1 MTNVARSKEAPESRL
16 QGRAS
21 RKPLTIYTLPRFG
34 RMAPSSRHRFYQ
46 FLSRFGSEQ
55 YRFEVNYLLDD
66 LYLSRLYSTG
76 GFSKGRLLLAYFR
89 RFGMLARAVAHG
101 GPIWVEKEFFPYLP
115 ALAERCLALLGVPYV
130 VDYDDPIFH
139 TYDLHRNPLVRLL
152 LSRKIDQVMRHA
164 HSVVAGS
171 GYLADRAWRAG
182 ATRVYVVPTLIPCS
196 RYTLA
201 PKFRTDTFRI
211 GWIGSPTTAKY
222 LREVHPALRKLSEY
236 PGVEV
241 HLIGSGEIELEG
253 VRVKIIEWRDDTEV
267 ENLAELDAGIAPLS
281 DGPWERGK
289 CGYKILQYMAARL
302 PVVASP
308 VGEALNIVQD
318 GITGYFAATPG
329 EFLARLTEL
338 KHDPALRERM
348 GQAGRIRVEQHF
360 STEARAH
367 EVLEI
372 LGEAAALSRG
382 GTRSPVAAGL
392 PKATRRDSRQAER
405 R

>member
-1 MTNVARSKEAPESRL
+1 MTDVVRSKEAAESTLR
-16 QGRAS
+16 GRAS
-21 RKPLTIYTLPRFG
+21 RKSLTIYALPRFS
-34 RMAPSSRHRFYQ
+34 RMAPSSRVRFYQ
-46 FLSRFGSEQ
+46 FLSHFEREQ
-55 YRFEVNYLLDD
+55 YRFEVNFLLDD

-76 GFSKGRLLLAYFR
+76 GFSKGRLLLAYIR
-89 RFGMLARAVAHG
+89 RFRALARAVARG
-101 GPIWVEKEFFPYLP
+101 GPIWVEKELFPYLP
-115 ALAERCLALLGVPYV
+115 ALAEYCLAVLAVPYV

-139 TYDLHRNPLVRLL
+139 TYDQHRNPLVRFL

-164 HSVVAGS
+164 YSVVVGND
-171 GYLADRAWRAG
+171 YLADRALRAG
-182 ATRVYVVPTLIPCS
+182 ATRVHVVPTLIQCS
-196 RYTLA
+196 RYIVA
-201 PKFRTDTFRI
+201 PIFRTDVFRI

-222 LREVHPALRKLSEY
+222 LREAHLALRKLSEY
-236 PGVEV
+236 SDVDV

-253 VRVKIIEWRDDTEV
+253 VRVKIIEWREDTEV

-338 KHDPALRERM
+338 KRDPALRQRM
-348 GQAGRIRVEQHF
+348 GEAGRIRVEQHF
-360 STEARAH
+360 SMEARAH
-367 EVLEI
+367 EVREI
-372 LGEAAALSRG
+372 LCEAVVLSRNR
-382 GTRSPVAAGL
+382 TRSPVAADL
-392 PKATRRDSRQAER
+392 PMATRREAKR